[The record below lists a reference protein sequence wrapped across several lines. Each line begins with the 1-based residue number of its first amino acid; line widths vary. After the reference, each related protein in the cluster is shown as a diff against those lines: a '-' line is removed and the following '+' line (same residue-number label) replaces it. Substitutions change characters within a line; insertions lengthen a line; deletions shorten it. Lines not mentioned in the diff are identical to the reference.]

1 MRPHGTK
8 QELEARRMRA
18 VALLERGMGVCD
30 VARAVGVR
38 SGSVSRWKTAY
49 ERGGKEALKAKPH
62 PGGKPRMTV
71 EQKQELL
78 GLLAKGPR
86 AHGYKTEL
94 WTLQRVADVIR
105 KQYRIAYHPSQVW
118 RILREQ
124 GWSCQKPERRARER
138 DEDAV
143 ARWRREDWPRIKK
156 RQRAGPQR
164 RFRG

>member
-1 MRPHGTK
+1 
-8 QELEARRMRA
+8 MRA
-18 VALLERGMGVCD
+18 VALLERGIGVCG

-49 ERGGKEALKAKPH
+49 EQGGKEALRAKPH
-62 PGGKPRMTV
+62 PGGKARMTG
-71 EQKQELL
+71 EQKKELL

-105 KQYRIAYHPSQVW
+105 KHYRIAYHPSQVW

-138 DEDAV
+138 DEEAV
-143 ARWRREDWPRIKK
+143 ERWRRTDWPRIKK
-156 RQRAGPQR
+156 RPAARPQPR
-164 RFRG
+164 SRG